1 MRRYSINWLLFL
13 PLSFLLLACE
23 PATKEEK
30 PTAKPEA
37 KEKTAEKR
45 FSVRGVV
52 QEVYPDGKTA
62 KIKHE
67 AIPDY
72 MPAMTMDFET
82 HNTNELRGLAKGDVI
97 TFQMVVTEND
107 GWIEKVQKTNVSPQE
122 TPSLQ
127 SMRIVRDVEPLKV
140 GDVMPDYS
148 FTNEF
153 GKAIKLSD
161 YKGQALAIT
170 FIFTRC
176 PFPTFC
182 PRMSLNLLDAQK
194 SLLTQANGPTNW
206 HLFTISFDPTN
217 DTPAVLNAYAK
228 RYEYDPAHWSF
239 LTGELIDIT
248 AITEQFGQQFWSD
261 PAAGGLNHNLRT
273 AVIDAQG
280 KVRTILQ
287 GNAWKAEDLV
297 KEVTEAAKVK

>member
-1 MRRYSINWLLFL
+1 MRRCSNDWLLFV
-13 PLSFLLLACE
+13 PLVFLLLACDSAKTDE
-23 PATKEEK
+23 KAKVTTETKTKAE
-30 PTAKPEA
+30 
-37 KEKTAEKR
+37 EKR

-52 QEVYPDGKTA
+52 KELYPDGKTA

-67 AIPDY
+67 AIPNY
-72 MPAMTMDFET
+72 MAAMTMDFET
-82 HNTNELRGLAKGDVI
+82 HNTNELRGLSQGDLI
-97 TFQMVVTEND
+97 SFQMVVTETD
-107 GWIEKVQKTNVSPQE
+107 GWIEKVQKLNAPPQQ
-122 TPSLQ
+122 TPSIET
-127 SMRIVRDVEPLKV
+127 MRIVREVDPLKP

-182 PRMSLNLLDAQK
+182 PRMSNNLLDAQK
-194 SLLTQANGPTNW
+194 FILSQANAPTNW
-206 HLFTISFDPTN
+206 HLLTLTFDPQN
-217 DTPAVLNAYAK
+217 DTPEVLKAYAT
-228 RYEYDPAHWSF
+228 RYKYDPSRWSF

-248 AITEQFGQQFWSD
+248 AITEQFGQQFWTD
-261 PAAGGLNHNLRT
+261 AAAGGLNHNLRT

-280 KVRTILQ
+280 KVRTVFQ
-287 GNAWKAEDLV
+287 GNTWTPEDLA
-297 KEVTEAAKVK
+297 KEIIEAAKAK